1 LSRIEKRLIT
11 TFVSLPGVLKTP
23 GARMSLPL
31 LMLEWGLRRH
41 SLSDVSSS
49 RFVCEALWNRTDIGG
64 SVCMKGQIKSYFLN
78 ELAKLNLEP

>member
-1 LSRIEKRLIT
+1 
-11 TFVSLPGVLKTP
+11 
-23 GARMSLPL
+23 MSLPL

-64 SVCMKGQIKSYFLN
+64 GCV
-78 ELAKLNLEP
+78 